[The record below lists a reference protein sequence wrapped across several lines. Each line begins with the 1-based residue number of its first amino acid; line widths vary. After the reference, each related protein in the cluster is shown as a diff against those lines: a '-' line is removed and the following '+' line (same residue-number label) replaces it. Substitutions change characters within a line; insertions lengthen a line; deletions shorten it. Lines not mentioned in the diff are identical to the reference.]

1 MNVIIAICVLIL
13 VAYVFDLTSS
23 FTKIPSVILLL
34 ILGWGVRQATN
45 FLGYNFTELSTV
57 LPILGTVGLI
67 LIVLEGALELE
78 LNKSKL
84 KLVAKSFFGALFPIL
99 AIAFSLVYI
108 FHETGS
114 ASNRLNLLNALPLC
128 IISSAIAIPS
138 VRNLNKNM
146 KEYVVYESSMSDI
159 IGVILFNFVVSN
171 EFVNSDSISTFFLQ
185 LLSMVV
191 ISFISTLALSFLLSK
206 IEHHIKFIPIILLI
220 ILIYTISKLY
230 HLPAL
235 LFILIFGLSLGNL
248 DELRRFKWLKVFHT
262 EEMDTEVHKF
272 KELTVEATFLIR
284 TLFFILFGYLMET
297 SDILNIETLP
307 LALLISVF
315 IFIFRAVQLKVSGM
329 SFSPL
334 LFIAPRGLITILLF
348 LSIEPAQRIVS
359 VNNSLIVQVII
370 ITAIVMMLG
379 IMFSPKEQSAEK
391 NLNS

>member
-13 VAYVFDLTSS
+13 IAYVFDLTSS

-34 ILGWGVRQATN
+34 ILGWGVRQITN
-45 FLGYNFTELSTV
+45 FLGYNFTELATV

-84 KLVAKSFFGALFPIL
+84 KLVTKSFFGALFPIL

-114 ASNRLNLLNALPLC
+114 VSNRLNLLNALPLC

-171 EFVNSDSISTFFLQ
+171 EFVNSASISTFFLQ

-206 IEHHIKFIPIILLI
+206 IDHHIKFIPIILLI
-220 ILIYTISKLY
+220 ILIYAISKLY

-262 EEMDTEVHKF
+262 EELDKEVHKF

-284 TLFFILFGYLMET
+284 TLFFLLFGYLMET

-315 IFIFRAVQLKVSGM
+315 IFTFRAVQLKISGI

-348 LSIEPAQRIVS
+348 LSIEPAQRIMS

-370 ITAIVMMLG
+370 ITAIIMMLG
-379 IMFSPKEQSAEK
+379 IMFSPKEQSTEK
-391 NLNS
+391 TE